1 MKEKIQAHRKNE
13 SENLMKTKS
22 KWGLNPP
29 VIHFLISLIITMIL
43 ALVYPFTFAY
53 RIPGAPYSASELI
66 LTLLYAIPWSL
77 LAIPVI
83 VSAVASYPILNKNI
97 SLGRKVAYTLLMYL
111 AGGLIIPLFLIIGGV
126 VGAQED
132 QEAIWAAIIGLNLL
146 IPYTALVI
154 VNYTFMCIYN
164 TDKFRKK

>member
-83 VSAVASYPILNKNI
+83 VSAVA
-97 SLGRKVAYTLLMYL
+97 RKVAYTLLMYL